1 MCPSGIHPL
10 STTPTCS
17 LADTHPAGAMHRAP
31 AQCFI
36 YSLMRVAA
44 IAIFRVG
51 GHCGLHARA
60 SPLPRT
66 KNNPPPVCTIIIA
79 FTSHAKWANKR
90 DSTVLRSRT
99 QSGNNAITS
108 SQPSS
113 RVVARDD
120 LTHCLSVVKL
130 YCGTTERGLEGR
142 QSESQP
148 TGLYIGCFEAELSGI
163 IWFVCVCVF
172 VFGFVCL
179 WVCYRDNSKLRASM
193 FSKLGL

>member
-1 MCPSGIHPL
+1 MYTRGLTWNSGKIEWSSKKKSIEEIGLCGSKSARRLCVRLASIRPL

-99 QSGNNAITS
+99 QSGNNAVTS

-130 YCGTTERGLEGR
+130 YCGTTERDPRE
-142 QSESQP
+142 
-148 TGLYIGCFEAELSGI
+148 
-163 IWFVCVCVF
+163 
-172 VFGFVCL
+172 
-179 WVCYRDNSKLRASM
+179 D
-193 FSKLGL
+193 